1 MTGLYESSIDNLIP
15 QYSRIHVKYIS
26 TRLSALYN
34 TYQSVKKE
42 LKIRRLEGYFRRMFR
57 VLSVRLAQM
66 IFKEK
71 FGFEKKGL
79 ILVV

>member
-1 MTGLYESSIDNLIP
+1 MTGLYESSIDNLIL